1 MKMRKS
7 AVLTCGLA
15 LAVCAVLPAAT
26 FAQETVPPFP
36 RNNVRGSAL
45 AARRPGIW
53 VQTGIATH
61 IQRTDAA
68 LNAFGGV
75 TISQEGPEPTIRDVV
90 LPTLVDVFLG
100 AVDQL
105 SLIIQTLIRGGTL
118 PTTGA

>member
-1 MKMRKS
+1 MKMRKA

-15 LAVCAVLPAAT
+15 VAVCATLPAAT
-26 FAQETVPPFP
+26 LAQATVQPFP

-53 VQTGIATH
+53 VQSGIATH
-61 IQRTDAA
+61 VQRTDAA
-68 LNAFGGV
+68 LNAFGGI
-75 TISQEGPEPTIRDVV
+75 TITQVGPEPTIRDAV
-90 LPTLVDVFLG
+90 LPALVEVFLG

-118 PTTGA
+118 PTTGT